1 VLSITRTLG
10 LVAAALVAG
19 WLLLA
24 VLRGRLDAITGMA
37 AGMGAVVLLSPIVH
51 PWYLLWAVIPL
62 AATKAMPRARRAML
76 VISGI
81 LAIVVPPTGADFNF
95 RAYQL
100 PMSIIAGLLI
110 IGLTLL
116 IVRRS
121 LVGRTGVDV
130 DSWPGHLP
138 ESRPGGDAQGPPPGG
153 PAEPPPG
160 DTVGR
165 PTDGT
170 GAPA

>member
-1 VLSITRTLG
+1 
-10 LVAAALVAG
+10 
-19 WLLLA
+19 
-24 VLRGRLDAITGMA
+24 AITGMA
-37 AGMGAVVLLSPIVH
+37 AGMGATVLLSPIVH

-100 PMSIIAGLLI
+100 PMSITAGLVILA
-110 IGLTLL
+110 LTLL

-121 LVGRTGVDV
+121 LVGRSGVEV
-130 DSWPGHLP
+130 DAWPGRV
-138 ESRPGGDAQGPPPGG
+138 S
-153 PAEPPPG
+153 EP
-160 DTVGR
+160 TSSIN
-165 PTDGT
+165 
-170 GAPA
+170 A